1 MARRDAT
8 WSDINANYERAT
20 DGDIKRETDVNA
32 VINSL
37 NNIVST
43 LKGTRR
49 MIPEFAQ
56 EIHRLLFEPMDE
68 ITARAIA
75 EQILEGIKSWE
86 DRVNVTQVNIFPD
99 FDNNLYRLSMNFD
112 IKSLPTTQKTIDF
125 VLYTT

>member
-49 MIPEFAQ
+49 MLPEFAQ
-56 EIHRLLFEPMDE
+56 EIHKLLFEPMDE
-68 ITARAIA
+68 TTAREIA
-75 EQILEGIKSWE
+75 EEILEGIKSWE
-86 DRVNVTQVNIFPD
+86 DRVNVTRVDIYPD
-99 FDNNLYRLSMNFD
+99 YDNNLYRLSMSFD
-112 IKSLPTTQKTIDF
+112 IKQMPEASKQIDF